1 MFIFLLLLCCFA
13 QDFSEWAS
21 KLPHE
26 TSPEAQYHFLSDFY
40 KRLDNMHQEKPGVL
54 NPVLVGYTS
63 QKRPIW
69 GFELQEPART
79 IRAKVL
85 VFAGLHPLEWISNEA
100 AFAIIQELY
109 AHPVDHVSVT
119 VIPCVNVDRRLLTE
133 KELVEGSKKYRRSNG
148 NGVDLNRDYTTNR
161 TSNAIWKHLI
171 PQYYT
176 VSPEPL
182 SQPESKALESL
193 AQKELFDAVVS
204 LHSFGG
210 YIFYPWAGL
219 WENIPEIERHHQLA
233 SMMVKAQRSPF
244 PYKAMQLSNW
254 GFPFRTLGTELDH
267 FYAQHGSLSFLI
279 ELSRSGLF
287 PLSPKSFEHPF
298 RWYNP
303 PKPQKDIQRGVDSV
317 LSLVR
322 FLGMEQWGLDK

>member
-1 MFIFLLLLCCFA
+1 MSIFLSILCCFA
-13 QDFSEWAS
+13 QDFSDWVS
-21 KLPHE
+21 KLSRE
-26 TSPEAQYHFLSDFY
+26 TSPEPEYHFLSDFY
-40 KRLDNMHQEKPGVL
+40 AQLAVMHQEKPGVL

-69 GFELQEPART
+69 GFALEEPARD

-100 AFAIIQELY
+100 AFAIIKELY
-109 AHPVDHVSVT
+109 AHPVDHVSVV

-148 NGVDLNRDYTTNR
+148 NGVDLNRDYTSNR
-161 TSNAIWKHLI
+161 TSNAIWKNII

-176 VSPEPL
+176 VSPAPL

-193 AQKELFDAVVS
+193 AQKERFDAVVS

-219 WENIPEIERHHQLA
+219 WENIPDIERHHKIA
-233 SMMVKAQRSPF
+233 SMMAQAQRSPF

-279 ELSRSGLF
+279 ELTRSGLS

-317 LSLVR
+317 LSLIR